1 MVNGKRV
8 DLSDEEKAR
17 VEDEWKRNREKKA
30 QYLERLQKERQ
41 EKRERKLNLLKKL
54 EMIGITLEEAEMLV
68 K

>member
-1 MVNGKRV
+1 MHKMVNGKRV

-54 EMIGITLEEAEMLV
+54 DLIVTG
-68 K
+68 KHK